1 MANVNTS
8 VGFTNL
14 PAQSITTGTA
24 TALLVPTSAQNYGTL
39 PSPALTAGS
48 GLYISIPPENS
59 GSVDWDGHQFRIRMV
74 GIVLSGTT
82 GTFSVNMNVGTSS
95 TAANDTSFFTIT
107 SASITGSTTVP
118 FHFELDATCLWDST
132 TQTLSGFVGNAQF
145 NGVNATTTA
154 GSATTVLTASS
165 TPVNVSVLSNLQF
178 IPFFTFGTGNAVN
191 TVTVKEFLIERV

>member
-48 GLYISIPPENS
+48 GLYISIPPELA
-59 GSVDWDGHQFRIRMV
+59 GSMDYDGHQFRIRMT

-82 GTFSVNMNVGTSS
+82 GTFAVSLYLGTSS
-95 TAANDTSFFTIT
+95 TAASDTSIAVAT
-107 SASITGSTTVP
+107 SASITGSTTAA
-118 FHFELDATCLWDST
+118 FHFALDSTMLWDST
-132 TQTLSGFVGNAQF
+132 TQTLTGLTNAQF
-145 NGVNATTTA
+145 NGVAGITTVVN
-154 GSATTVLTASS
+154 TVLTASS
-165 TPVNVSVLSNLQF
+165 TPVNVSSLSNLQF
-178 IPFFTFGTGNAVN
+178 IPFFTFGTGNAAN